1 MWTKLSL
8 ELREILLG
16 DSISIS
22 MDSLCEE
29 RTLLLFVQDVLEGLV
44 IIEILLWSISST
56 LTLSVVMAFFF
67 LSFFLYKSKGNRREQ
82 VMTGEVLVK

>member
-44 IIEILLWSISST
+44 IIEILL
-56 LTLSVVMAFFF
+56 
-67 LSFFLYKSKGNRREQ
+67 
-82 VMTGEVLVK
+82 

>member
-67 LSFFLYKSKGNRREQ
+67 LSFIFSFFLSLQIKR
-82 VMTGEVLVK
+82 